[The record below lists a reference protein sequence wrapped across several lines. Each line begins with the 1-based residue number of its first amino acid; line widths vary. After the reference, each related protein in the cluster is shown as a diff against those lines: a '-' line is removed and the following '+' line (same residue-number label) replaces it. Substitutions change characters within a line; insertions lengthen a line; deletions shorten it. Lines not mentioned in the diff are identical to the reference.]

1 MSDANTIGFGQLQQ
15 KVIGLE
21 DGYKDLRSEINVLDK
36 KMDSGFN
43 KISEKLD
50 QKTLPQWPAYAILVT
65 VLLAV
70 GGALYYPVRETMS
83 KHETRI
89 EDLRSVSADEVRR
102 LREEHHKTAR
112 DLSYLQ
118 GQLHPLPK

>member
-1 MSDANTIGFGQLQQ
+1 MTDANIFGQLHQ
-15 KVIGLE
+15 KVLGLE
-21 DGYKDLRSEINVLDK
+21 DGYKDLRREINVLDS

-50 QKTLPQWPAYAILVT
+50 QKTNPQWPAYAILVT

-89 EDLRSVSADEVRR
+89 EDLRSASVEELRR
-102 LREEHHKTAR
+102 LRDEHHKTAR
-112 DLSYLQ
+112 DLSYFQ
-118 GQLHPLPK
+118 GQFNPLPK